1 MNTAHNIVDFA
12 QPEQQ
17 TEKDPFVVILATG
30 IEDAGK
36 RAILAYSAAVTSA
49 GMDIPTQ
56 LFLVGDSAH
65 WAYEGNTDDV
75 EHAGFPSLPEL
86 IEAFEE
92 MGGETC
98 LCSTCDKVCA
108 LPETG
113 SGQNIRMPGV
123 YPVGMAAILGNIA
136 TGSSVTF

>member
-1 MNTAHNIVDFA
+1 M
-12 QPEQQ
+12 
-17 TEKDPFVVILATG
+17 ATG
-30 IEDAGK
+30 REDAGK

-56 LFLVGDSAH
+56 LFLVGDGAH
-65 WAYEGNTDDV
+65 WAYEGSTDGI

-86 IEAFEE
+86 IEAYAE

-108 LPETG
+108 LPVTG
-113 SGQNIRMPGV
+113 VGQRQRRPGV

-136 TGSSVTF
+136 NGSSVTF